1 MFSGLIE
8 ACVPVHSWAPSGT
21 GGVLTLPAPDS
32 NWATARGDSVAV
44 SGCCLTVS
52 NLRPPDA
59 SVPDPS
65 APVADNA
72 PGAAMEF
79 ELSAETLSRTWF
91 GTGLKPGRP
100 VNLERSLT
108 LETRLGGHMVSG
120 HVDST
125 GRVQAIDE
133 SGDGGKFFHFEVPD
147 EFRRYLIEKGS
158 VGIDGI
164 SLSVVKPTANLFGV
178 AVIPVTL
185 EVTSLGTIQVGDPI
199 HLEADMIGKWV
210 ERMLA
215 VRGQ

>member
-8 ACVPVHSWAPSGT
+8 ACVPVHSWVPVGT
-21 GGVLTLPAPDS
+21 GGVLTLPAPELS
-32 NWATARGDSVAV
+32 WTTARGDSVAV

-52 NLRPPDA
+52 NLRAADA
-59 SVPDPS
+59 SAPDPAAPVPD
-65 APVADNA
+65 NT

-79 ELSAETLSRTWF
+79 ELSAETLTRTWF
-91 GTGLKPGRP
+91 GEGLTPGRL

-125 GRVQAIDE
+125 GKVHAIDD
-133 SGDGGKFFHFEVPD
+133 SGDGGKFFTFEVPD
-147 EFRRYLIEKGS
+147 DFCRYLIEKGS

-164 SLSVVKPTANLFGV
+164 SLTVVKPEANLFGV

-185 EVTSLGTIQVGDPI
+185 DVTSLGQIKTGDPI